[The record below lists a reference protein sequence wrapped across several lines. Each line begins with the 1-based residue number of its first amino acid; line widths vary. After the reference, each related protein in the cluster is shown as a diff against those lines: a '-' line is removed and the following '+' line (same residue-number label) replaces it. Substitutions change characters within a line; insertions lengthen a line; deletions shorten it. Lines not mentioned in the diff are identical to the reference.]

1 MRKTCA
7 AVIVAAGSA
16 TRMQG
21 IDKMLV
27 PLAGVPVV
35 LRSVRALAA
44 SDCIDSLVIVTRTE
58 CMETLRTLCAEVSK
72 PVTVVAGGASR
83 PESVLAGLAALP
95 EGTELAA
102 IHDGARPLVTQA
114 VIAEAVEAAE
124 RCGAAAPAVPVHD
137 TIKQAENGLV
147 RATPERKTL
156 FAVQTPQ
163 VFDVKLL
170 KTVLRA
176 AMERGIAL
184 TDDCSAVEAAGK
196 PVVLTQ
202 GCEENLKITTPVD
215 LTLAEAILKR
225 RKTMRIGH
233 GYDVHRLTEGRRLI
247 LGGVEIPFERG
258 LDGHSDADVLVH
270 ALMDALLGAAGL
282 RDIGVLFP
290 DNDPAYKNISSMLLL
305 DRVMLTLEHAGYAVG
320 NVDVTV
326 LVQRPKLKDYIP
338 VMREN
343 LARAMKIPLD
353 CVNIKATT
361 EEGLGFTGSG
371 EGIACHAVC
380 LLER

>member
-21 IDKMLV
+21 IDKMLA

-44 SDCIDSLVIVTRTE
+44 SDCIDSLVLVTRAE
-58 CMETLRTLCAEVSK
+58 LMETLRMLCAEVSK

-102 IHDGARPLVTQA
+102 IHDGARPLVTQS
-114 VIAEAVEAAE
+114 VIAEAVEAAG

-170 KTVLRA
+170 KTVLRT

-305 DRVMLTLEHAGYAVG
+305 DRVMQTLERAGYAVG

-326 LVQRPKLKDYIP
+326 LAQRPKLKDYIP

>member
-326 LVQRPKLKDYIP
+326 LAQRPKLKDYIP

-353 CVNIKATT
+353 CFNIKATT